1 MLQSVFTWLLTPLS
15 GANEHHVATW
25 AAWHGRL
32 MVISWAVLLP
42 AGVLAA
48 RYFKALPHQSWPA
61 ELDNKTWW
69 RAHQTLQWGGVL
81 LMTAGL
87 TLAWCNASG
96 ASSLAR
102 AHGTLGWCI
111 GAAGWLQIAGG
122 LARGTKGGPGDQ
134 RCKNDCTSGSLRGDH
149 YDMTSRRVAFEL
161 VHKVLGT
168 GAILAALFA
177 IATGLRVADAP
188 RWMAVVLASW
198 FCLLG
203 ALAVRW
209 QRQGRC
215 IDTYQAIWGPDV
227 AHPGN
232 QKQPIGYGIQRHTA
246 STWKRRWRTHRHD

>member
-1 MLQSVFTWLLTPLS
+1 MHSVFTWLLMPLS
-15 GANEHHVATW
+15 GAGEHHVATW
-25 AAWHGRL
+25 VAWHGRL
-32 MVISWAVLLP
+32 MVLSWAVLLP

-48 RYFKALPHQSWPA
+48 RYFKVLPHQSWPA

-69 RAHQTLQWGGVL
+69 RAHQTLQWAGVL

-87 TLAWCNASG
+87 VLAWRNAPG

-122 LARGTKGGPGDQ
+122 IVRGTKGGPNDPRRENQRSGD
-134 RCKNDCTSGSLRGDH
+134 SFRGDH
-149 YDMTSRRVAFEL
+149 YDMTPRRVAFEL
-161 VHKVLGT
+161 IHKILGT
-168 GAILAALFA
+168 SAILAALFA
-177 IATGLRVADAP
+177 VATGLYAADAP

-215 IDTYQAIWGPDV
+215 IDTYQAIWGPDEV
-227 AHPGN
+227 HPGN
-232 QKQPIGYGIQRHTA
+232 RRRSIGWGIRRYSA
-246 STWKRRWRTHRHD
+246 RSWERRWRTPRHD